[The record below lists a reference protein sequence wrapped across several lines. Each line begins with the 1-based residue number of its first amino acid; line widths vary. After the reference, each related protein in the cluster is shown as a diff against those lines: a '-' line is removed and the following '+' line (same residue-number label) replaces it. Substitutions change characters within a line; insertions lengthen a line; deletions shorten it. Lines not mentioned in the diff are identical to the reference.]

1 MSLKFLKKMSK
12 SSATSPTAQTPANQ
26 TTASPTPSDSSG
38 VSAGPSSVV
47 RVSLAAGETPVSG
60 VDLILL
66 DLDGVVYKGEAAIA
80 GAVEAL
86 NASELRIGYITNNAS
101 RSAATVADH
110 LLRLGLE
117 AAESDVV
124 TSSQAAARL
133 LADLVEPGGEVLV
146 VGGEGLIV
154 EVERAGFIAVFT
166 GTPETAAVVQ
176 GFAPTVG
183 WESLAQA
190 AFALQGE
197 YSERPWVATNNDWT
211 IPVAGGIAPGNGTLV
226 SAVHT
231 AVGRLP
237 IVAGKPEVPIFEAA
251 LERFGVADA
260 LFIGDRLDT
269 DILGA
274 NRAGLRSALVLTGI
288 DGPKQLLAASAP
300 MRPELILT
308 DLSELTLPYP
318 ATEFEADGVVRVRDS
333 AVRMNGHRVELVA
346 PGAHVDLVRASCAA
360 VWASGLAIYGIDV
373 DGLLMDA
380 LGIARD
386 DSRR

>member
-1 MSLKFLKKMSK
+1 MSPNPSLNPTSQ
-12 SSATSPTAQTPANQ
+12 ATPIANGSG
-26 TTASPTPSDSSG
+26 ASG
-38 VSAGPSSVV
+38 AGFASSVG
-47 RVSLAAGETPVSG
+47 RQPLAAGETPVSG
-60 VDLILL
+60 VSVVLL
-66 DLDGVVYKGEAAIA
+66 DLDGVVYKGESAID
-80 GAVEAL
+80 GAVSSL
-86 NASELRIGYITNNAS
+86 NASELRVGYITNNAS
-101 RSAATVADH
+101 RSAATVSAH
-110 LLRLGLE
+110 LTRLGLS
-117 AAESDVV
+117 ADESDVV

-133 LADLVEPGGEVLV
+133 LTDIVEPGGEVLV

-166 GTPETAAVVQ
+166 GTPNTAAVVQ

-197 YSERPWVATNNDWT
+197 YAERPWVATNNDWT

-251 LERFGVADA
+251 LERFNVEDA
-260 LFIGDRLDT
+260 LFVGDRLDT

-288 DGPKQLLAASAP
+288 DGAKQLLAASGP
-300 MRPELILT
+300 LRPELILK
-308 DLSELTLPYP
+308 DLTELALPYP
-318 ATEFEADGVVRVRDS
+318 VTEFGADGVVRVRDA
-333 AVRMNGHRVELVA
+333 AVRMHGHRVELVA
-346 PGAHVDLVRASCAA
+346 AGDFVDLVRASCAA

-373 DGLLMDA
+373 DGVLMDA

-386 DSRR
+386 DSR